1 MGKHV
6 RNVGGNDTVERAML
20 SPEKKGKE
28 KKRKGMWSMS
38 SRSKATRLKRIVGTL
53 KHTQFK
59 LCHEMNGTVYD
70 EELDDTKY
78 KT

>member
-28 KKRKGMWSMS
+28 IWSMS